1 MAERWDGSSW
11 AIQPTPRL
19 PGGAIG
25 LLIGVACTSATGCT
39 AVGYSSPNGANLV
52 NHPSPATLAER
63 WNGSTWSI

>member
-1 MAERWDGSSW
+1 M
-11 AIQPTPRL
+11 
-19 PGGAIG
+19 G

-63 WNGSTWSI
+63 WNGSTWSIQPTPQPSRRGA